1 MRNLTLALVALFSIH
16 GVAHAQ
22 RSVADAQPHL
32 RPVEGSLKPRQ
43 VAKERTATSLVVR
56 NQPENGG
63 LSQKLFV
70 SAPSA
75 KEAELIKK
83 SLRRPDARSLKALST
98 TIFDGFSGDEG
109 PLAAFQGC
117 TGSAEV
123 TVLANEITYGANGP
137 QVPTRLKYQIGTNE
151 PVLMLDPVHS
161 MIGTPIEVPMVPG
174 EEVAFWGHSAYPNF
188 ENPYLVNFEKR
199 SDDEFMAAILT
210 NGNVLADVMAA
221 KGAASI
227 PYGMQQSL
235 ESILGSKMQGGVM
248 NLANDELVI
257 LFELG
262 ATSSSSPAFDFN
274 DLVLLVKTNC
284 PNTTEVVLRDSI
296 GPGNQTNQNFVT
308 STTGG
313 GDFHEFVTFAITPS
327 SNVTLKSIDVV
338 LSAASTSGTNYAN
351 FDYEFRIW
359 AGANEEQAH
368 LAALA
373 SPLNGLQDVFFPS
386 IPQPAVFGQAKA
398 LVPVG
403 TLIPSYLVSFNLE
416 QASIALTAG
425 TTYAMTIAPR
435 RNGGSAGGTMA
446 MVASNTVGS
455 SDRKYWGPSNW
466 GLLSTNP
473 YFAGT
478 SGMVGGRVVAIA
490 D

>member
-1 MRNLTLALVALFSIH
+1 MRNLTLALVALFSFH
-16 GVAHAQ
+16 SVAVAQ
-22 RSVADAQPHL
+22 RLS
-32 RPVEGSLKPRQ
+32 PVEGTLKPHH
-43 VAKERTATSLVVR
+43 VAKEKRATSLVVR
-56 NQPENGG
+56 NQPVNGG

-75 KEAELIKK
+75 EVADLIKK
-83 SLRRPDARSLKALST
+83 SLKRPDARSLKALSA

-117 TGSAEV
+117 TGNAQV
-123 TVLANEITYGANGP
+123 TVLANEITYGATGP

-161 MIGTPIEVPMVPG
+161 MIGTPIDVPMVPG
-174 EEVAFWGHSAYPNF
+174 EEVAFWGHSAYPDF

-235 ESILGSKMQGGVM
+235 QFILESKMQDGVM
-248 NLANDELVI
+248 NLASDELVI

-296 GPGNQTNQNFVT
+296 GPDNWTQGKFVVSASQEGT
-308 STTGG
+308 S
-313 GDFHEFVTFAITPS
+313 HSFVTFAVTPS
-327 SNVTLKSIDVV
+327 TAVTLKSVDVV
-338 LSAASTSGTNYAN
+338 LSSLGSEGVNFSA

-359 AGANEEQAH
+359 SGSNENAAH
-368 LAALA
+368 TAVLN
-373 SPLNGLQDVFFPS
+373 SPLNGLNDVFFSPLLQ
-386 IPQPAVFGQAKA
+386 QPPVFGQARSLSFGNP
-398 LVPVG
+398 LV
-403 TLIPSYLVSFNLE
+403 PSYLVSFNLE
-416 QASIALTAG
+416 ASSISLLPG
-425 TTYAMTIAPR
+425 TTYAITIAPR
-435 RNGGSAGGTMA
+435 RNGGGSFGTMA
-446 MVASNTVGS
+446 MVGSSEVGS
-455 SDRKYWGPSNW
+455 SDRKYWAPSNSAF
-466 GLLSTNP
+466 LSTYP
-473 YFAGT
+473 PFAGD
-478 SGMVGGRVVAIA
+478 SGRVGGRIIGIQQ
-490 D
+490 